1 MHRGLLRG
9 LQRRIRDSL
18 YLQTERGAQLQAALV
33 VAVSSLDE
41 GLLDTCETEEN
52 DASLLEEWW
61 TRLKKMMDL
70 GKEDS
75 QASASNDAI
84 AVPTRAPLADPGH
97 RAQEVLQ
104 WEEERQEETNKRAEE
119 RLLHQ
124 AQLEERERE
133 EMNQEHQDEALFE
146 QHRASQYRDWE
157 QWVVLNSPPIPKR
170 RRLMITAG
178 SVAGQPNVTP
188 ASMAM
193 TLPHGADRLDTM

>member
-146 QHRASQYRDWE
+146 QHRASQYNR
-157 QWVVLNSPPIPKR
+157 
-170 RRLMITAG
+170 T
-178 SVAGQPNVTP
+178 
-188 ASMAM
+188 
-193 TLPHGADRLDTM
+193 